1 MSKQMKKSEFLEN
14 YRDDLQR
21 QQGTVH
27 WHRFEDEA
35 EYVDYMIQL
44 KFAIVLAHQDE
55 KKAKHG

>member
-1 MSKQMKKSEFLEN
+1 MAKQIKKSEFLEH

-27 WHRFEDEA
+27 WPRFEDESK
-35 EYVDYMIQL
+35 YVDYMIQL

-55 KKAKHG
+55 KKV